1 MKTDSKYSKKIETYS
16 SFPILSN
23 PYYLSKDEY
32 ESGKQ
37 GIIYVDIET
46 GEISFKEKVKLFSK
60 YKKD

>member
-1 MKTDSKYSKKIETYS
+1 MKTDSKYS

-23 PYYLSKDEY
+23 QYYLSKDEY

-37 GIIYVDIET
+37 GIIYVDMET